1 MAKKSEVEAAKQQL
15 SNAMPANKVI
25 GGRQAKK
32 DVENATAKLQALT
45 GLGWK

>member
-15 SNAMPANKVI
+15 RNAQTMNKVI
-25 GGRQAKK
+25 GGREARKEV
-32 DVENATAKLQALT
+32 DRATARLQALT

>member
-15 SNAMPANKVI
+15 ANAMTANKVI
-25 GGRQAKK
+25 GGREARK
-32 DVENATAKLQALT
+32 DVDRATAKLQALT

>member
-1 MAKKSEVEAAKQQL
+1 MAKKSDVEAAKQQL
-15 SNAMPANKVI
+15 ANAMTANKVI
-25 GGRQAKK
+25 GGRQARK